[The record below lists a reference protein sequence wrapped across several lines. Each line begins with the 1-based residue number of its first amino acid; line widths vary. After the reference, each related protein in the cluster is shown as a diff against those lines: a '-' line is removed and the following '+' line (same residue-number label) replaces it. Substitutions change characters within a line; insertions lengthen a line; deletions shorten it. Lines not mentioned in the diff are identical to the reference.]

1 MVPEAGSARSECQQ
15 AWFLVRPLLLGYR
28 WHRLP
33 VCSHAFPLCSCIHGV
48 SSSSSKNTSPIGLG
62 LLMTPVNLNY
72 LVINQICEAL
82 GHPHMNSGGNSSVH
96 NNLEGRTSY
105 FRAWFCH

>member
-1 MVPEAGSARSECQQ
+1 MVPEAGSAGSECQQ

-28 WHRLP
+28 WHR
-33 VCSHAFPLCSCIHGV
+33 VMVASHAFPLCSCIHGV

-72 LVINQICEAL
+72 LVINQI
-82 GHPHMNSGGNSSVH
+82 
-96 NNLEGRTSY
+96 R
-105 FRAWFCH
+105 